1 MYSKRILVGLT
12 GQTGAGKTVVSDYL
26 QQKGYQVINA
36 DAVAREVVAKG
47 SRCLSDLVL
56 AFGVD
61 ILQADGTLNRRKL
74 GDIVFADSGKRK
86 TLNRITFPYIQEEIF
101 SRVEQLQQGGADL
114 LFLDAPTLFES
125 GSHKRCDR
133 IVSVIAP
140 PDIRLMRILRRDGI
154 TEEQAKARMAA
165 QHQDEYYTSRSH
177 HIIVNDGSLQN
188 LYAQVDRVLDEL
200 KKLVT
205 GEDS

>member
-61 ILQADGTLNRRKL
+61 ILQADG
-74 GDIVFADSGKRK
+74 
-86 TLNRITFPYIQEEIF
+86 
-101 SRVEQLQQGGADL
+101 
-114 LFLDAPTLFES
+114 
-125 GSHKRCDR
+125 
-133 IVSVIAP
+133 
-140 PDIRLMRILRRDGI
+140 
-154 TEEQAKARMAA
+154 
-165 QHQDEYYTSRSH
+165 
-177 HIIVNDGSLQN
+177 
-188 LYAQVDRVLDEL
+188 
-200 KKLVT
+200 
-205 GEDS
+205 